1 MDLGEGKKKKKKGGG
16 SDERT
21 CRHRC
26 RRKKRQQYQAGV
38 ICTRCQ
44 TTRLRRR
51 QLPRGSI
58 VKSHHLP
65 EVNAN
70 MFTYCQVPRPDMG
83 RFTSLPWT
91 SIPIFIV
98 GMVAE
103 PNPRTVVSRMDNIL
117 GERVLMNVFCVNPY
131 ERRSTRCIFQDRA
144 QLLNLIKE
152 DFDLLV
158 WQDTI
163 LIVCGCAV
171 YLNCRILALLCCA
184 LGVTIAN
191 IIMHTWSI
199 TRCTRFFSS
208 VLPFGLKITFF
219 SWQLFSRVLQTT
231 IASQLY
237 STFATPCTAWCVAD
251 LTVYLFFF
259 WSFPFLQKHSFRYL
273 ESVLYFN
280 WSQEQCNTMA
290 DTFTFNIGNTHKEVK
305 EGAKGAASTR
315 LSLPLYICSFFLVN
329 EKSPSTKPL
338 TLCHREAAVSK
349 AKGGTAC
356 ACTATAI

>member
-1 MDLGEGKKKKKKGGG
+1 MYVPVLWYVHYIRARSREPLQVAPEHRAPQNQNRTFYNTRGKMDLGEGKKKKKKGGG

-117 GERVLMNVFCVNPY
+117 GERVLMNVFCVI
-131 ERRSTRCIFQDRA
+131 RRSTLLIFQTEP
-144 QLLNLIKE
+144 N
-152 DFDLLV
+152 
-158 WQDTI
+158 
-163 LIVCGCAV
+163 
-171 YLNCRILALLCCA
+171 Y
-184 LGVTIAN
+184 
-191 IIMHTWSI
+191 
-199 TRCTRFFSS
+199 
-208 VLPFGLKITFF
+208 
-219 SWQLFSRVLQTT
+219 
-231 IASQLY
+231 
-237 STFATPCTAWCVAD
+237 
-251 LTVYLFFF
+251 
-259 WSFPFLQKHSFRYL
+259 
-273 ESVLYFN
+273 
-280 WSQEQCNTMA
+280 
-290 DTFTFNIGNTHKEVK
+290 
-305 EGAKGAASTR
+305 
-315 LSLPLYICSFFLVN
+315 
-329 EKSPSTKPL
+329 
-338 TLCHREAAVSK
+338 
-349 AKGGTAC
+349 
-356 ACTATAI
+356 